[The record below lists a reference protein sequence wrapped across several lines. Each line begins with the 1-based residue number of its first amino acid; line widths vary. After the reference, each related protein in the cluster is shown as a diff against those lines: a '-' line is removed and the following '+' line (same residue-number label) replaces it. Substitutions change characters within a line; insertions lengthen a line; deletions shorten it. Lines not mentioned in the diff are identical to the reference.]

1 MNETRPLRYVL
12 NSDLSNGRDYP
23 PLEQL
28 GSDLKLE
35 ELTYDL
41 HLKWSMIIFT
51 TGKITYPVA
60 FLFF

>member
-1 MNETRPLRYVL
+1 MDETKPLSYVL
-12 NSDLSNGRDYP
+12 NSDLSNGRHHP

-41 HLKWSMIIFT
+41 RLMVDGHFHN
-51 TGKITYPVA
+51 
-60 FLFF
+60 

>member
-1 MNETRPLRYVL
+1 MNETKPLHYVL
-12 NSDLSNGRDYP
+12 NSDLSNGRHYP

-41 HLKWSMIIFT
+41 HLMVDDYFHDW
-51 TGKITYPVA
+51 
-60 FLFF
+60 